1 MVSEFYYLHVM
12 FLLQPK
18 TLQDPGII
26 NWPVSKKQNPDSITH
41 TKKKKLK
48 KPTKIIHLLG
58 LINFIW

>member
-41 TKKKKLK
+41 THKKKPEKTNK
-48 KPTKIIHLLG
+48 NNSSIG
-58 LINFIW
+58 FD

>member
-41 TKKKKLK
+41 KKKKLK

>member
-41 TKKKKLK
+41 KKKPEKTNK
-48 KPTKIIHLLG
+48 NNSSIR
-58 LINFIW
+58 FD